1 MAALLIQAWRFYCLL
16 PVLFWSLT
24 LNGQLSAP
32 LHMGFAE
39 VDVTPNEPIFMAGYA
54 ARRKPSEGVD
64 TRLMAQAMA
73 FRSEIRTFVIV
84 SLDNCEVSRAFM
96 RPVLKGIHE
105 RLGLETGSVMVV
117 SSHTHSGPILADTL
131 DVMAIMPEKD
141 QAVVEKYS
149 LELQSKLIQV
159 VSEACAD
166 LQPARLEKGIGTAHF
181 AINRRVYR
189 ADGVQ
194 FGENPEGP
202 RDWEVPVL
210 RISDLEGNLRAIAFG
225 YACHGTSISANGFYQ
240 ISGEYMAYAR
250 EHIRSVYPQA
260 IPIYLTG
267 MGADQNPSPRG
278 DIMEA
283 KRHGLELA
291 GAVVGVLQ
299 RPMQPVEGSMRWAY
313 TEATLPLHKA
323 PKRSQLEGDLQDTN
337 VYVQRRAATFLKI
350 LDRGEK
356 LPEAVVLP
364 MSVMRI
370 GESLSFL
377 NMAGEVVVD
386 YSLLFKRLYEQSGPW
401 CVGYAY
407 EVPCYI
413 PNIRILKEGGYEA
426 DSSLIYYGIYGPFQ
440 WSIQETIVSEM
451 AGLMERTQ
459 AP

>member
-1 MAALLIQAWRFYCLL
+1 MAALLIQAWRFHCLL

-39 VDVTPNEPIFMAGYA
+39 VDVTPKEPIFMAGYA

-73 FRSEIRTFVIV
+73 FRSGIRTFVMV
-84 SLDNCEVSRAFM
+84 SLDNCEVSKDFM

-141 QAVVEKYS
+141 QAVVKKYS

-189 ADGVQ
+189 SDGVQ

-210 RISDLEGNLRAIAFG
+210 RISDLEGHLRAIAFG

-240 ISGEYMAYAR
+240 ISGEYMAC
-250 EHIRSVYPQA
+250 
-260 IPIYLTG
+260 G
-267 MGADQNPSPRG
+267 
-278 DIMEA
+278 
-283 KRHGLELA
+283 
-291 GAVVGVLQ
+291 
-299 RPMQPVEGSMRWAY
+299 
-313 TEATLPLHKA
+313 
-323 PKRSQLEGDLQDTN
+323 
-337 VYVQRRAATFLKI
+337 
-350 LDRGEK
+350 
-356 LPEAVVLP
+356 
-364 MSVMRI
+364 
-370 GESLSFL
+370 
-377 NMAGEVVVD
+377 
-386 YSLLFKRLYEQSGPW
+386 
-401 CVGYAY
+401 
-407 EVPCYI
+407 
-413 PNIRILKEGGYEA
+413 
-426 DSSLIYYGIYGPFQ
+426 
-440 WSIQETIVSEM
+440 
-451 AGLMERTQ
+451 
-459 AP
+459 